1 MHTSCLKLTLL
12 KLNGEHAILRSCPAG
27 HFEFHISRNAREKY
41 EFDHTLFSSTGNV
54 VFVDFQAARF
64 FAQQINQQRDLQR
77 FPQQTVKAGQINAM
91 GLIDEILHHVVFLY
105 RKQINPKAF
114 EQALKWVETEVG
126 KKQIDKV
133 LTQFIEQF
141 PPGVVDKNQLDAK
154 TYLTES
160 TNGISNRLIAL
171 EEILML
177 WLANR
182 NPAFSTFREL
192 FDDSLLRRQTAYFQV
207 IQSID
212 DFFKTQPPLGP
223 DKLDLIS
230 LLRQPAIAAPDSLEG
245 QLRFMRRRWGILLEK
260 FSSRLVGSLDL
271 IKEET
276 KPAFAGP
283 GPTRVPEFNFSDI
296 EFEKFSSDL
305 EWMPRLVL
313 IAKSILV
320 WLDQLSKK
328 YSRSINRLDEIP
340 DQELDD
346 LAGWGLTGLW
356 LIGIWQ
362 RSAASKKIKQMC
374 GNPEA
379 EASAY
384 ALFDYEIAEEIGG
397 YDALQNLK
405 YRCLQRGIRLASDM
419 VPNHTGVDSKWVREK
434 PDWFVSLSRMPF
446 PSYTFNGAN
455 LSTDPRYGIFIED
468 NYYSR
473 TDAAVVFK
481 RQDYWTGD
489 VKYIYHGNDGTNM
502 PWNDTAQL
510 NFLNPEVREAV
521 IQNILKVANSFSIIR
536 FDAAMTLTKK
546 HYQRLWF
553 PEPGSG
559 GDIPTRSEH
568 GLSKGDFNKA
578 MTDEFWRE
586 VVDRIAER
594 APDTLLLAEAFWLME
609 GYFVRTLGMHRVYN
623 SAFMNMLKNEENE
636 KYRETVKNTIQF
648 NPEILKRFVN
658 FMNNPDEETALAQ
671 FGKSDKYFGVCTM
684 MVTMP
689 GLPMFGHGQIEGF
702 AEKYGME
709 YRRAYL
715 DEQVDRELVD
725 RHEREIFPLMKK
737 RYLFANVDDFLFY
750 DFLNSQGQVNEN
762 VFAYSNRFGNECAL
776 IVYNNKFAAA
786 KGWIRTSVPYAVK
799 TGTNSDDRLVQK
811 KLGNALNLHSD
822 DACYCIFYDEVTRL
836 EYIRKSKEILDEGL
850 YFELGAYNCF
860 VTLDF
865 REVQDTEL
873 QHYKQLATDLNGRG
887 VPSIS
892 EALAQLFLRPL
903 TEVFDSLL
911 SAEKVKEL
919 SSRKFTAAFFKNF
932 EKTYLVFLKQAKH
945 FSAGTGNETRLAE
958 EVLMKLKVLLKLPEI
973 SFGDIEPKK
982 GQNVIKFLKE
992 GFVEDN
998 LTWSLLLG
1006 WLLAHAL
1013 GKLVSKTGYAEQSSI
1028 WLEEWLLNKRFT
1040 EVLHQLNSAD
1050 TETQE
1055 AGMLLNILVREQNWF
1070 FQPKLKKRKEY
1081 DILSRLL
1088 KLSDVQKFLK
1098 VNRWDSVLW
1107 FNKENF
1113 QKLVWWLFLISM
1125 IQIGS
1130 KSKTDQD
1137 AMRET
1142 AAVFAIIQR
1151 WLQAE
1156 KKSEYKLENLENELK
1171 KQHVLWVRNL
1181 KEI

>member
-1 MHTSCLKLTLL
+1 MRTSCLKLTLL
-12 KLNGEHAILRSCPAG
+12 KLNGEHAIPRPFPAG
-27 HFEFHISRNAREKY
+27 HFEFHISRNARKKY
-41 EFDHTLFSSTGNV
+41 EFNKILFSSTGNV
-54 VFVDFQAARF
+54 VFADFQAAKL
-64 FAQQINQQRDLQR
+64 FAQQINKQRDLQR
-77 FPQQTVKAGQINAM
+77 FPEQAVKAGQVNAM
-91 GLIDEILHHVVFLY
+91 GLIDEILHHVVLLY
-105 RKQINPKAF
+105 RKQINPGVF
-114 EQALKWVETEVG
+114 EQAFQWIEAEVG

-133 LTQFIEQF
+133 LTQFVEQF
-141 PPGVVDKNQLDAK
+141 PPGAIDKNQLDAK
-154 TYLTES
+154 TYLKES
-160 TNGISNRLIAL
+160 TSGISNRLIGL
-171 EEILML
+171 EEILLL

-182 NPAFSTFREL
+182 NPAFSPFQEL

-207 IQSID
+207 MQSIE
-212 DFFKTQPPLGP
+212 DFFKTQPPFGP

-230 LLRQPAIAAPDSLEG
+230 LLRQSAIEAPDSLEG
-245 QLRFMRRRWGILLEK
+245 QLTFMRSRWGLLLEK
-260 FSSRLVGSLDL
+260 FLSRLLGSLDL

-276 KPAFAGP
+276 KPVFVGP
-283 GPTRVPEFNFSDI
+283 GPTQVPEFDFSDI

-313 IAKSILV
+313 IAKSTLV

-328 YSRSINRLDEIP
+328 YSHSISRLDQIP

-346 LAGWGLTGLW
+346 LASWGFTGLW

-362 RSAASKKIKQMC
+362 RSPASKKIKQMC

-384 ALFDYEIAEEIGG
+384 ALFDYEIAGEIGG
-397 YDALQNLK
+397 YDALSNLK

-419 VPNHTGVDSKWVREK
+419 VPNHTGVDSKWVQEN
-434 PDWFVSLSRMPF
+434 PDWFVSLPNSPF

-455 LSTDPRYGIFIED
+455 LSMNPRYGIFIED
-468 NYYSR
+468 HYYSR

-510 NFLNPEVREAV
+510 NFLHPQVREAV
-521 IQNILKVANSFSIIR
+521 IQNILRVAHSFSIIR

-578 MTDEFWRE
+578 MANEFWRE
-586 VVDRIAER
+586 VVDRIAEK

-636 KYRETVKNTIQF
+636 KYRDTIKNTIQF

-750 DFLNSQGQVNEN
+750 DFVSSQGQVNEN

-776 IVYNNKFAAA
+776 VIYNNKFAEA
-786 KGWIRTSVPYAVK
+786 KGWVRTSVQYAVK
-799 TGTNSDDRLVQK
+799 TGTDADVRLVQK

-822 DACYCIFYDEVTRL
+822 ENHYCIFSDEVTGL
-836 EYIRKSKEILDEGL
+836 EYIRKSNEIFDQGL

-860 VTLDF
+860 VALDF
-865 REVQDTEL
+865 REVQDNEL
-873 QHYKQLATDLNGRG
+873 QHYKQLATDLNGSG
-887 VPSIS
+887 VSSIS
-892 EALAQLFLRPL
+892 QALAQLFLRPL
-903 TEVFDSLL
+903 SEVFDSLL
-911 SAEKVKEL
+911 SAEKVNEL
-919 SSRKFTAAFFKNF
+919 SSRKLPAAFFKNF
-932 EKTYLVFLKQAKH
+932 EKTYRVFLKQAKH
-945 FSAGTGNETRLAE
+945 FSSGTGNDTSLAKE
-958 EVLMKLKVLLKLPEI
+958 ILMKLKVLLKLPQI
-973 SFGDIEPKK
+973 LVDDPKSPK
-982 GQNVIKFLKE
+982 SQIATKFLKE
-992 GFVEDN
+992 GFVEDS
-998 LTWSLLLG
+998 LTWSLLFG
-1006 WLLAHAL
+1006 WLVTHAL
-1013 GKLVSKTGYAEQSSI
+1013 GKMVSKTGYEEQSSI
-1028 WLEEWLLNKRFT
+1028 WLEEWLLLNRFFD
-1040 EVLHQLNSAD
+1040 VLRQMGTAD
-1050 TETQE
+1050 VETQE
-1055 AGMLLNILVREQNWF
+1055 AGMLLNILVREQNLF
-1070 FQPKLKKRKEY
+1070 VQPKHKKGKEY
-1081 DILSRLL
+1081 KILSRLL

-1113 QKLVWWLFLISM
+1113 QKLVWWLFLISV

-1137 AMRET
+1137 AVRET
-1142 AAVFAIIQR
+1142 EAAFAIIQR

-1156 KKSEYKLENLENELK
+1156 KKSEYQLKKLVNELK
-1171 KQHVLWVRNL
+1171 K
-1181 KEI
+1181 